1 MAKQESSAAHDAG
14 ITLIEMLVTVTIMA
28 MFAAIAWQQLA
39 PVGDQGRRA
48 AARAQ
53 IESFMTALQRYN
65 LDEARF
71 PSDAEGLQAIRPYL
85 NKEIPL
91 DPWGNPYSYRQDG
104 EHGPGPEIIC
114 FGSDGRPGGDGS
126 AEDIVS
132 WR

>member
-1 MAKQESSAAHDAG
+1 MHTKSEPRRARAG
-14 ITLIEMLVTVTIMA
+14 VTLIEMLVTVTIMA

-65 LDEARF
+65 LDEARY
-71 PSDAEGLQAIRPYL
+71 PTDEEGLAAIRPYL
-85 NKEIPL
+85 DKEIPL
-91 DPWGNPYSYRQDG
+91 DPWGNPYFYRRDG
-104 EHGPGPEIIC
+104 EHGPGPEITC
-114 FGSDGRPGGDGS
+114 FGADGQPGGTD
-126 AEDIVS
+126 AAQDIVS

>member
-1 MAKQESSAAHDAG
+1 MKVKPESRAANAG
-14 ITLIEMLVTVTIMA
+14 VTLIEMLVTVTIMA
-28 MFAAIAWQQLA
+28 LFAAIAWQQLA
-39 PVGDQGRRA
+39 PVGDQARRA

-71 PSDAEGLQAIRPYL
+71 PSDEEGLQSIRPYL

-91 DPWGNPYSYRQDG
+91 DPWGNPYFYRHSG
-104 EHGPGPEIIC
+104 EHGPGPEISC
-114 FGSDGRPGGDGS
+114 FGSDGKPGGDGS

>member
-1 MAKQESSAAHDAG
+1 MAKSVPRAAHDAG
-14 ITLIEMLVTVTIMA
+14 VTLIELLVTVTIISL
-28 MFAAIAWQQLA
+28 FAAIAWQQLA
-39 PVGDQGRRA
+39 PVGDQGRRV

-65 LDEARF
+65 LDKARF
-71 PSDAEGLQAIRPYL
+71 PSDEDGLQAIRPYL

-91 DPWGNPYSYRQDG
+91 DPWGNPYFYRHDG
-104 EHGPGPEIIC
+104 EHGPAPEVIC
-114 FGSDGRPGGDGS
+114 FGSDGKPGGEGP

>member
-1 MAKQESSAAHDAG
+1 MARSEPRAAPDAG
-14 ITLIEMLVTVTIMA
+14 VTLIEMLVTVTIIA
-28 MFAAIAWQQLA
+28 LFAAIAWQQLA

-71 PSDAEGLQAIRPYL
+71 PSDEEGLQAIRPYL

-91 DPWGNPYSYRQDG
+91 DPWGNSYFYRQDG
-104 EHGPGPEIIC
+104 EHGPAPEVIC
-114 FGSDGRPGGDGS
+114 FGSDGKPGGDGS

>member
-1 MAKQESSAAHDAG
+1 MAQSG
-14 ITLIEMLVTVTIMA
+14 LTLIEMLVTITILA
-28 MFAAIAWQQLA
+28 LFGAIAWQQLA

-65 LDEARF
+65 LDKADF

-85 NKEIPL
+85 SKEIPL
-91 DPWGNPYSYRQDG
+91 DPWGNPYSYRSEG
-104 EHGPGPEIIC
+104 EHGPGPEVMC
-114 FGSDGRPGGDGS
+114 FGADGEPGGEGA

>member
-1 MAKQESSAAHDAG
+1 MKAKSDSRPAASG
-14 ITLIEMLVTVTIMA
+14 ITLIEMLVTVTIIA
-28 MFAAIAWQQLA
+28 LFATVAWQQLA

-71 PSDAEGLQAIRPYL
+71 PSDREGLEAIRPYL
-85 NKEIPL
+85 DKEIPL
-91 DPWGNPYSYRQDG
+91 DPWGTPYQYRREG
-104 EHGPGPEIIC
+104 EHGPGPEIIS
-114 FGSDGRPGGDGS
+114 FGSDRAPGGEGT
-126 AEDIVS
+126 AEDVVS